1 MDTTFVRVAFGI
13 LLSILFFSNNF
24 SLFVLAYVFI
34 CVGMVIHTFISKY
47 SKKNKMFLIT
57 VYLMIMVFQLV
68 YNVTIIFPETPN
80 FITSLF
86 GRITGSALVLMPVFI
101 GRVASEIHSIKSYLP
116 SIQDITVFT
125 FNELVENVNYIKG
138 IIGKGQKHLS
148 KNNID
153 ELLKDLPRH
162 NSFRYI
168 NKGSL
173 TDDYFELACRT
184 LENPNIYIV
193 ISNTGS
199 PASEFISLF
208 TGKHYNHASL
218 SFDRDLKTIVSYNGG
233 ERVYPPGLNMEMLT
247 YFNKKQNSS
256 IIVYSLPASR
266 EKKKLIIEKIREI
279 NEQGNAYNML
289 GLVFKFSF
297 KKNIMFCSQ
306 FVYKMLKF
314 AGLEY
319 FEKQNE
325 QIKPTDLVEMDYE
338 RKLNYEYK
346 IKFNEETS
354 PELRFLGKL
363 P

>member
-24 SLFVLAYVFI
+24 TLFSLTYVF
-34 CVGMVIHTFISKY
+34 VFVAVVIHTFISKY
-47 SKKNKMFLIT
+47 SRKNKLFLT
-57 VYLMIMVFQLV
+57 ALYLMIMIFQLV
-68 YNVTIIFPETPN
+68 YNATITFPGN
-80 FITSLF
+80 ANSFISII
-86 GRITGSALVLMPVFI
+86 GRATGSILALMPVFI
-101 GRVASEIHSIKSYLP
+101 SRMVLESHNIKSYLP
-116 SIQDITVFT
+116 SIQDLTVFT
-125 FNELVENVNYIKG
+125 FNELVENINNVKQ
-138 IIGKGQKHLS
+138 IIEKGQKNLS
-148 KNNID
+148 KGNIN
-153 ELLKDLPRH
+153 EFLKDLPRH

-173 TDDYFELACRT
+173 TDEYFELAYQT
-184 LENPNIYIV
+184 LDDPNMYIV

-199 PASEFISLF
+199 PASEIISVF
-208 TGKHYNHASL
+208 TRKHYNHASL

-247 YFNKKQNSS
+247 YFNKKRNSS

-289 GLVFKFSF
+289 GVVFKFSF

-319 FEKQNE
+319 FEKQDE

-338 RKLNYEYK
+338 RKLNYEYV
-346 IKFNEETS
+346 IKFDES
-354 PELRFLGKL
+354 PGGAGTRWPKK
-363 P
+363 